1 MGNYVKGHGGGGF
14 CENPVFVRCG
24 VLWQQVFWVL
34 GLGLWKC
41 SFVFWRMCRLR
52 GIKFLW
58 AWVFEGP
65 GSMGVLIICEVYVE
79 KYVEGCGGRILWG
92 IWCLRCGDLWQ
103 QVFWVFWVR
112 MVEVFS
118 FFGETVV

>member
-1 MGNYVKGHGGGGF
+1 MFFGECV
-14 CENPVFVRCG
+14 E
-24 VLWQQVFWVL
+24 
-34 GLGLWKC
+34 
-41 SFVFWRMCRLR
+41 LR

>member
-41 SFVFWRMCRLR
+41 FFVFWRMCRIER
-52 GIKFLW
+52 
-58 AWVFEGP
+58 
-65 GSMGVLIICEVYVE
+65 Y
-79 KYVEGCGGRILWG
+79 
-92 IWCLRCGDLWQ
+92 
-103 QVFWVFWVR
+103 
-112 MVEVFS
+112 
-118 FFGETVV
+118 